1 MDTVSISCMQGL
13 SNSDSTIP
21 QIKMPFYQGEDLSF
35 WKIPGGK
42 TSSRHVFFCLS
53 AYQKMLIVGPSSR
66 TRISLV

>member
-21 QIKMPFYQGEDLSF
+21 QIKVPFYQGEDFSF

-42 TSSRHVFFCLS
+42 TSSRHVFLFVSLP
-53 AYQKMLIVGPSSR
+53 KMLIVGPSSR

>member
-21 QIKMPFYQGEDLSF
+21 QIKVPFYQGEDLSF

-42 TSSRHVFFCLS
+42 TSSRHVFLFVSLPKN
-53 AYQKMLIVGPSSR
+53 AYSWP
-66 TRISLV
+66 